1 LLLEKEVSMG
11 VDVTRREFLKVFG
24 AIGAGL
30 VAGGCAVAQ
39 ETAEK
44 PAVAAGAKE
53 RVIAA
58 VKARASNT
66 PVIWIQGQSCAGC
79 SVSLLNT
86 VHPDIAEVLTQT
98 INLQFHPNVM
108 AAAGDKALEMCRKAL
123 SEQKGKFVLVVEG
136 SIPVGSGGEFCG
148 VGERDGRMIPVTEWV
163 GKLGEAA
170 MATLAVGSC
179 AAFGGIPGAKNN
191 ATQAKPFSE
200 VVPKATVI
208 NIPGCPSHP
217 DWVVGTI
224 AHVLLFGIPELDE
237 HKRPKLFFGKTVH
250 DNCERRSYFEEGIF
264 AQDFGDEGCLMELGC
279 KGPDTYCDAPTRRWN
294 NKVNWCVQSGAPCI
308 GCTSP
313 SFPDH
318 DDGLYG
324 LLPESRRNELLK
336 QVRKEQNV

>member
-1 LLLEKEVSMG
+1 LAVKEVNMDAGIS
-11 VDVTRREFLKVFG
+11 RREFLKMFG
-24 AIGAGL
+24 AVGAGL
-30 VAGGCAVAQ
+30 AVGGCATVQDEKAAPAKAPAAR
-39 ETAEK
+39 ERLIAE
-44 PAVAAGAKE
+44 
-53 RVIAA
+53 

-79 SVSLLNT
+79 SVSLLNA
-86 VHPDIAEVLTQT
+86 VHPDIAEVLTET

-108 AAAGDKALEMCRKAL
+108 AAAGGKALEMCELAVK
-123 SEQKGKFVLVVEG
+123 EEKGKFVLVVEG
-136 SIPVGSGGEFCG
+136 SFPVGAGGEFCG
-148 VGERDGRMIPVTEWV
+148 VGERGGKMIPVTEWAK
-163 GKLGEAA
+163 KLGGAA

-200 VVPKATVI
+200 IVPEATVI

-237 HKRPKLFFGKTVH
+237 HRRPKLFFGKTVH
-250 DNCERRSYFEEGIF
+250 DNCERRSYFEDGKF
-264 AQDFGDEGCLMELGC
+264 AEDFGQEGCLFELGC
-279 KGPDTYCDAPTRRWN
+279 KGPETYCDAPLRSWN
-294 NKVNWCVQSGAPCI
+294 NKVNWCVRSGAPCI

-318 DDGLYG
+318 TDGLYG
-324 LLPESRRNELLK
+324 VLPEEKIEKILGTKRKKSRA
-336 QVRKEQNV
+336 